1 MNAQLINPFI
11 KATLN
16 VLETMAFTRPTPQ
29 KPFLKKDIT
38 AKGDV
43 SSIIGL
49 SGESKGTISITFT
62 EPCILSIV
70 SNMFGETMT
79 QLDEEVMDA
88 VGEIANMISGQ
99 ARQELESK
107 GKVLYAAV
115 PTMIKG
121 KDHTISHKTTAA
133 IMAVPFGTEYGEFTI
148 EVCFED

>member
-1 MNAQLINPFI
+1 MDAQLINPFI

-16 VLETMAFTRPTPQ
+16 VLETMAFMKAAPQ
-29 KPFLKKDIT
+29 QPFLKKDNV

-43 SSIIGL
+43 SSVIGL

-70 SNMFGETMT
+70 SNMFGETMS
-79 QLDEEVMDA
+79 QINNEVMDA

-99 ARQELESK
+99 ARQVLEGK

-121 KDHTISHKTTAA
+121 KDHSISHKTTAP
-133 IMAVPFGTEYGEFTI
+133 IMAVPFKTEHGDFTI

>member
-1 MNAQLINPFI
+1 MDAQLINPFI

-16 VLETMAFTRPTPQ
+16 VLETMAFIKASPER
-29 KPFLKKDIT
+29 PFLKQDNV

-70 SNMFGETMT
+70 SNMFGETMP
-79 QLDEEVMDA
+79 QLNEEVMDA

-99 ARQELESK
+99 ARQVLEGK

-115 PTMIKG
+115 QL
-121 KDHTISHKTTAA
+121 
-133 IMAVPFGTEYGEFTI
+133 
-148 EVCFED
+148 

>member
-1 MNAQLINPFI
+1 MDAQLINPFI

-16 VLETMAFTRPTPQ
+16 VLETMAFTKPTPQ
-29 KPFLKKDIT
+29 KPFLKQDIK

-62 EPCILSIV
+62 EACILSIV
-70 SNMFGETMT
+70 SNMFGEKMT

-99 ARQELESK
+99 ARQELEGR
-107 GKVLYAAV
+107 GKILYAAV

-121 KDHTISHKTTAA
+121 KDHTISHKTTAP
-133 IMAVPFGTEYGEFTI
+133 IMAVPFGTEYGDFTI
-148 EVCFED
+148 EVCFEE